1 MKKMLVV
8 MLMLVMAPV
17 GALAANKTR
26 EIMKVEVVQTNSE
39 DIKYRNA
46 GLIGAFQGVQT
57 KNLVFSINAIVNGE
71 HTKLECKEGH
81 RGCTSMTPGTYDGEF
96 DGKKSLWIS
105 FEQPLTH
112 KLIRERWE
120 PAGGW

>member
-1 MKKMLVV
+1 MKETFVFV
-8 MLMLVMAPV
+8 LMLAVAPI
-17 GALAANKTR
+17 GGLAGSKTK
-26 EIMKVEVVQTNSE
+26 EIMKVEVVQTNTE

-46 GLIGAFQGVQT
+46 GLIGALQGVQT
-57 KNLVFSINAIVNGE
+57 KNLVFSVNAIVNGE

-105 FEQPLTH
+105 FQT
-112 KLIRERWE
+112 
-120 PAGGW
+120 GGPF